1 MLKDIGISKSTI
13 YFKVKLVKV
22 LEKYLKFKIFLLL
35 LNFIKIYSKLIKQVC
50 KESGNEFN
58 SFKDVKTC

>member
-22 LEKYLKFKIFLLL
+22 LEKYQKLKKSSLS
-35 LNFIKIYSKLIKQVC
+35 LNFMKKSIKQVC
-50 KESGNEFN
+50 KESGNEF
-58 SFKDVKTC
+58 K